1 MTPSEQIEQLTE
13 QNRTQEMEILRL
25 RAEKAEMSKR
35 VSDLQRI
42 LDTSQRY
49 IDRLKDKL
57 SPATQAEKVFRK

>member
-25 RAEKAEMSKR
+25 RAEKAELSKR

-57 SPATQAEKVFRK
+57 SPVTQAEKVFRK